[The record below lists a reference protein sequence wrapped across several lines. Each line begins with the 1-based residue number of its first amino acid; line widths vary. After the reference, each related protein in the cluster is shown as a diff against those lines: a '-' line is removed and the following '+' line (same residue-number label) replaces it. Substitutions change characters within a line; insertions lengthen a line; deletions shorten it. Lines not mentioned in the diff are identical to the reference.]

1 VFEACTALQIA
12 SGFVVLLAT
21 ARENDQFIVRVND
34 RELVFSDTDPNGA
47 TAAVRR
53 LLHQDR
59 ILFDTEGAGL

>member
-1 VFEACTALQIA
+1 
-12 SGFVVLLAT
+12 VLLAT
-21 ARENDQFIVRVND
+21 ARENDEFIVRMND

-59 ILFDTEGAGL
+59 ILFDTERAGL